1 MTSIIASSD
10 GVNYA
15 VVATEPATTVVP
27 GRTDAT
33 IIIAGQQGSSGVLD
47 PTTIF
52 PSISLQQGAIG
63 SATLVSSV
71 VGLQVLDTF
80 QYTQFGAAKYII
92 YATNVG
98 DRQISELLLLHDNIN
113 VASVEYAN
121 IVTASLLGTYSVDI
135 YLGMIRLL
143 VDAPLPGI
151 NYKVMRTLINN

>member
-1 MTSIIASSD
+1 MSSVVASSD

-15 VVATEPATTVVP
+15 VVASEPATTVVP
-27 GRTDAT
+27 GRTDST
-33 IIIAGQQGSSGVLD
+33 VVIAGQQGSSGVLD

-63 SATLVSSV
+63 SATLVSSA

-92 YATNVG
+92 YATDST
-98 DRQISELLLLHDNIN
+98 DRQICELLLLHDNFN
-113 VASVEYAN
+113 AASVEYAN
-121 IVTASLLGTYSVDI
+121 IVTGALLGTFSVDI

-151 NYKVMRTLINN
+151 NYKVIRTLLNN

>member
-1 MTSIIASSD
+1 MGTVVASSD

-15 VVATEPATTVVP
+15 VVASEPATNVVP
-27 GRTDAT
+27 GRTDST
-33 IIIAGQQGSSGVLD
+33 VVIAGQQGSSGVLD
-47 PTTIF
+47 PTTVF
-52 PSISLQQGAIG
+52 PSISLQQGVIG
-63 SATLVSSV
+63 SATLVSSA

-92 YATNVG
+92 YATHVG
-98 DRQISELLLLHDNIN
+98 DRQISELLLLHDNTS

-121 IVTASLLGTYSVDI
+121 ILTASLLGAYTVDI